1 MEVILRNGS
10 RFASQVDYPKG
21 SIQNPLTRNE
31 MREKF
36 RSLSSTVLGN
46 RKQEEVERMVFEIQ
60 KVKDV
65 SELLRLVV

>member
-1 MEVILRNGS
+1 MEVTLSDGARYI
-10 RFASQVDYPKG
+10 SQVDYPRG
-21 SIQNPLTRNE
+21 SPENPLTRNE

-36 RSLSSTVLGN
+36 RSLSSTVLGH